1 MTIGNLHGLVRG
13 AINSVN
19 PDIAAQWFVSTGN
32 TVDSA
37 GKSTP
42 SYATSVPVTVQVQAI
57 KGSDLKKYA
66 FLQAQGVFRAAYMYA
81 NPDAINRLEQKGGDL
96 LTFPQYPTGP
106 ARTWLVSA
114 VDEPWTAGNG
124 NLAWCRVILT
134 LQLDPNNPVS
144 QQ

>member
-32 TVDSA
+32 TVA
-37 GKSTP
+37 PGGKSIPT
-42 SYATSVPVTVQVQAI
+42 YAAAVQVKVQVQAVR
-57 KGSDLKKYA
+57 GADLKKYE
-66 FLQAQGVFRAAYMYA
+66 FLQSQGVYRAAYMFA
-81 NPDAINRLEQKGGDL
+81 NPDAINRIEQKGGDL
-96 LTFPQYPTGP
+96 LTFPQYPNGP
-106 ARTWLVSA
+106 ARTWLVTA

-134 LQLDPNNPVS
+134 LQLDPYNPVS